1 MRGVTLPTTRLARQ
15 LNLDDIGRVIPR
27 RTLSIFVACHQ
38 LSKLL
43 SVTRCQICKPH
54 LQQMFDRGMTPVEVP
69 EIPKLVDYIVEKM
82 YQSDKDQLNSLL
94 ESIREPHYEPNAAT

>member
-1 MRGVTLPTTRLARQ
+1 
-15 LNLDDIGRVIPR
+15 
-27 RTLSIFVACHQ
+27 
-38 LSKLL
+38 
-43 SVTRCQICKPH
+43 
-54 LQQMFDRGMTPVEVP
+54 MFDRGMTPVEVP